1 MLNMIF
7 VGYFTNEAIRSFT
20 DRKWGWGI
28 ISSLL
33 VIINILAAFH
43 LERNKHLCLKI
54 ESVQCLLGITVQWD
68 LVTDRFIGLKQK
80 LNRICFG

>member
-7 VGYFTNEAIRSFT
+7 VGYFANEAIRSFI
-20 DRKWGWGI
+20 DREWGWGI

-43 LERNKHLCLKI
+43 
-54 ESVQCLLGITVQWD
+54 
-68 LVTDRFIGLKQK
+68 
-80 LNRICFG
+80 

>member
-1 MLNMIF
+1 MKELAKGETNMLNMIF

-43 LERNKHLCLKI
+43 
-54 ESVQCLLGITVQWD
+54 
-68 LVTDRFIGLKQK
+68 
-80 LNRICFG
+80 